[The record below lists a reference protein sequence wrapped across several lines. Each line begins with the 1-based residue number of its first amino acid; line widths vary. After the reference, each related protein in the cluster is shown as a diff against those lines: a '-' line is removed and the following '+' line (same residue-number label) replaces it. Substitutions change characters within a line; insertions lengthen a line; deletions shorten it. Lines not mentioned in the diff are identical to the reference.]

1 MKLLKIVKVLLN
13 KVPKLDPIV
22 EAIVKTDKARK
33 IIKSSIRA
41 LQILAAVYLLYK
53 GLIDPEDAI
62 EIIKG
67 K

>member
-1 MKLLKIVKVLLN
+1 MKLLKIAKVLLN

-22 EAIVKTDKARK
+22 EAIVETDKSRK
-33 IIKSSIRA
+33 IIKGSIRA

-53 GLIDPEDAI
+53 GLIEPEYAM
-62 EIIKG
+62 EIIKA